1 MGTDRLT
8 RLCGTISNL
17 SDAQM
22 RLRGPSILNDIA
34 EELGAARSE
43 LERYVRER
51 RDRSSG

>member
-1 MGTDRLT
+1 
-8 RLCGTISNL
+8 
-17 SDAQM
+17 M